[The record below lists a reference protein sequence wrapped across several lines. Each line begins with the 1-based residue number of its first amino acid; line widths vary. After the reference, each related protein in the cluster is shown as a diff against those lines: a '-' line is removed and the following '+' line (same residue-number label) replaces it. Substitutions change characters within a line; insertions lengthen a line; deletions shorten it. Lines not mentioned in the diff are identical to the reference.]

1 MVAYHGVAP
10 VKRCSIAPPPP
21 RVRRGKRP
29 GAWGGGPRGGIL
41 GEPRGPGGRSGFDW
55 RGKSGLHRAGG
66 WVTPR
71 RREATESAT
80 ETTPP
85 MGRSLLWPQ
94 ARVKRCGKSA
104 PGSGASRDAGKP
116 LPEQGQ
122 IEGCLR
128 FFGGRRSTASP
139 GRPHDS
145 FRQREDQID
154 DHRPGP
160 PGYRIRLTGPL
171 GRPSSQ
177 PLPAVGVGHRE
188 SCPRVRGQEI
198 RPTDS

>member
-1 MVAYHGVAP
+1 MPGYTGRA
-10 VKRCSIAPPPP
+10 KRAGWSL
-21 RVRRGKRP
+21 R
-29 GAWGGGPRGGIL
+29 
-41 GEPRGPGGRSGFDW
+41 FYW

-85 MGRSLLWPQ
+85 MGPSKLGPQ

-128 FFGGRRSTASP
+128 FFGGRCPTASP

-177 PLPAVGVGHRE
+177 PLPAVGGETSRILPQSNRAGDLADRFVTGRQPE
-188 SCPRVRGQEI
+188 RNRRATFPL
-198 RPTDS
+198 

>member
-171 GRPSSQ
+171 GRP
-177 PLPAVGVGHRE
+177 PLSPF
-188 SCPRVRGQEI
+188 P
-198 RPTDS
+198 